1 MTLSTPDGTL
11 HARGTRMVASAS
23 GLPKPQLRVLVME
36 ALDQVLGTHV
46 VLPSVTRVLRPSELL
61 KLGRPLEQQQ
71 GLEADAVLRRTVILQ
86 LEVPPHPPAS
96 PTNAVNGPAF
106 QLLAHLGGCGG
117 AAEAT
122 TLPLAARHHQ
132 LHGTNGSVYLLL
144 HPEVCSVEATSHD
157 HSFFTSCDEVDTL
170 SAGFLQ
176 QLLAWS
182 RGASWVRRSLNAALQ
197 QRGDI
202 LLDALREKRGVGDR
216 VTDWLGT
223 VCAAVSTRSAAI
235 IKVIHSQCPNSLTAR
250 QLAA

>member
-1 MTLSTPDGTL
+1 MTLSTPAGTL
-11 HARGTRMVASAS
+11 HACGTRMVASAS
-23 GLPKPQLRVLVME
+23 GLPKPQLRVLVMD

-71 GLEADAVLRRTVILQ
+71 GLEADAVLRRTVMLQ
-86 LEVPPHPPAS
+86 LEVPPHPPPAP

-106 QLLAHLGGCGG
+106 RLLAHLGGCG
-117 AAEAT
+117 AAEAA

-157 HSFFTSCDEVDTL
+157 HSFFTNCDEVDTL

-202 LLDALREKRGVGDR
+202 LLDALRAKHGVGDR
-216 VTDWLGT
+216 IADWLGA
-223 VCAAVSTRSAAI
+223 VCTAVSAKSAAI